1 MAVGMNSIFS
11 YAAVKNPGENV
22 NTLRLYFDGYIIYL
36 PLEGIYAFLFTFPA
50 FLLLSVGFAN
60 FSTRLEMLQKLDP
73 ANYARAIPP
82 LPVIEPLAA
91 AWAHASM
98 GGLVSE
104 NDFETWL
111 HGGDDADRGSGD
123 GPCAKVTADEDDAVQ
138 RAPADDAEYLFG
150 ELGIISSGSYRAATN
165 DVGRRLSINTLFQ
178 KKPHDFYTELVVPS
192 RDAETRF
199 GSTTKVPYTT
209 GRASPSGSTDSG
221 RDSLDGTP
229 GPGSPEQGGGNENE
243 PARTS
248 ARSQDS
254 AAPVQTVI
262 DFSVVVPADPFEA
275 EKGPDMA
282 SQRPQTRSLSDGC
295 IMLAGE
301 TMTDET
307 PAEPGTNSE
316 PEDPDSPDRRQSEQ
330 SAAPSNAERPVHTV
344 QSEEEFLKQVYE
356 LHRRMLFWRRLSF
369 TLASLLI
376 LGGWLITLIF
386 MGSVERPEQERWL
399 KGCMEFIFLS
409 AIVTAPIILLIR
421 AFRRQYRVRQLRKK
435 HTEEEWM
442 DLVRATRKKAKISLA
457 AMTLGMLQMEIGRA
471 LRMNFD
477 LFLV

>member
-1 MAVGMNSIFS
+1 MALGMNSIFS
-11 YAAVKNPGENV
+11 YAAVKNPEENV
-22 NTLRLYFDGYIIYL
+22 NTLRLIFDGYIVYL

-50 FLLLSVGFAN
+50 FLLLSIGFAN

-98 GGLVSE
+98 GGLVSDNE
-104 NDFETWL
+104 FQTWL
-111 HGGDDADRGSGD
+111 HGGDDANGGSSDSTAG
-123 GPCAKVTADEDDAVQ
+123 KVTSDEDDAVQ
-138 RAPADDAEYLFG
+138 RAPADDVEYLFG
-150 ELGIISSGSYRAATN
+150 ELGIISSGSYRTATN
-165 DVGRRLSINTLFQ
+165 DFGRRLSINTLFE
-178 KKPHDFYTELVVPS
+178 KKPHDFYRELVVPS
-192 RDAETRF
+192 RDAVTRF
-199 GSTTKVPYTT
+199 GSATKTEDTT
-209 GRASPSGSTDSG
+209 GRSSPSDSIDSG
-221 RDSLDGTP
+221 RDSLGTTLS
-229 GPGSPEQGGGNENE
+229 GPGSPGQGGDDELALTN
-243 PARTS
+243 PP
-248 ARSQDS
+248 SQDS

-262 DFSVVVPADPFEA
+262 DFSVTVPADPFEPEIELDA
-275 EKGPDMA
+275 A
-282 SQRPQTRSLSDGC
+282 NQRRRVRRLSDGC
-295 IMLAGE
+295 IVLVGE
-301 TMTDET
+301 TTTDET
-307 PAEPGTNSE
+307 TTELGTSSE
-316 PEDPDSPDRRQSEQ
+316 AADTDSHVAP
-330 SAAPSNAERPVHTV
+330 AAPSNTDRPVHTV

-386 MGSVERPEQERWL
+386 MGSVERRQQERWL
-399 KGCMEFIFLS
+399 KGCLEFIFLS
-409 AIVTAPIILLIR
+409 AIVTAPIILLFQ

-435 HTEEEWM
+435 HTEEEWV

-477 LFLV
+477 LFLI